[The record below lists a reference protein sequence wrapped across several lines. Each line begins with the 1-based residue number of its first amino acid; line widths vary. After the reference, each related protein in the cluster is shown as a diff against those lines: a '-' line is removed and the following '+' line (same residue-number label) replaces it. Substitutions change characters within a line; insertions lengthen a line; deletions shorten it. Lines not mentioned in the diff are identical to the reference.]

1 MAHIGIAAGI
11 GIAAAAV
18 VGATAGWRFSI
29 AAGWIATATVYLI
42 WVWASIV
49 KMSAAAIEVIVQQRH
64 PARRPADLIIL
75 IASVASLGGVAN
87 LIAGSAKGPDATVA
101 AVVGFLSV
109 IASWLV
115 VHAVY
120 TVRYAISYY
129 SEPVG
134 GIEFNDEAKPT
145 LADFA
150 YVAFT
155 VAVTYGVT
163 DTPLRKRPIRV
174 SVLQHAMVS
183 YLFGTVILAVTV
195 QVIGSLGRPLKRD
208 RAMQSVIGG
217 HK

>member
-1 MAHIGIAAGI
+1 MRIPSILRQDLSRITHIGIAAGT
-11 GIAAAAV
+11 GIAAAAL
-18 VGATAGWRFSI
+18 VGVTAGWKFSI
-29 AAGWIATATVYLI
+29 SAGWIATATVYLI

-87 LIAGSAKGPDATVA
+87 LLIAGSAKGPDATVA
-101 AVVGFLSV
+101 AAVGFLSV

-120 TVRYAISYY
+120 TVRYAILYY

-134 GIEFNDEAKPT
+134 GIDFNDEAKPT
-145 LADFA
+145 FADFA

-174 SVLQHAMVS
+174 AVLQHAMVS

-195 QVIGSLGRPLKRD
+195 QVIGSLGGL
-208 RAMQSVIGG
+208 
-217 HK
+217 

>member
-1 MAHIGIAAGI
+1 MAHIGIAIGI
-11 GIAAAAV
+11 GVGAAAV
-18 VGATAGWRFSI
+18 VGTTAGWRYSS
-29 AAGWIATATVYLI
+29 AGGWIATATVYLI
-42 WVWASIV
+42 WVWASIA

-75 IASVASLGGVAN
+75 VASVASLGGVAHL
-87 LIAGSAKGPDATVA
+87 LIAGSSKGAGATVA
-101 AVVGFLSV
+101 AAIGFLSV

-120 TVRYAISYY
+120 TVRYAILYY

-134 GIEFNDEAKPT
+134 GIDFNDDAKPT
-145 LADFA
+145 FADFA

-163 DTPLRKRPIRV
+163 DTPLRKRPLRV
-174 SVLQHAMVS
+174 AVLQHAMVS

-195 QVIGSLGRPLKRD
+195 QVIGSLGGL
-208 RAMQSVIGG
+208 
-217 HK
+217 